1 MDKIEQK
8 VKIALQL
15 EQSKYRIVFRY
26 QKWCKFLKA
35 SVRHFRRFVAPRW
48 KGSNSLAA
56 IGVIMS
62 IDIKCMDR
70 GALVVQLRRRKWLGL
85 SWI

>member
-1 MDKIEQK
+1 MGVFFWKSEKTEQK
-8 VKIALQL
+8 VKIDLQS
-15 EQSKYRIVFRY
+15 EQNKYKIGSRY

-35 SVRHFRRFVAPRW
+35 SVRHFRRFVTPKC

-62 IDIKCMDR
+62 IDIN
-70 GALVVQLRRRKWLGL
+70 A
-85 SWI
+85 